1 MKIAKDVTE
10 LIGNTPMVRLNKV
23 TEGCV
28 AEVVAK
34 LESHNP
40 LASVKDRIG
49 VSMIEDAERT
59 GKIHPGK
66 TVLIEPTSGNTG
78 IGLAFVAAV
87 KGYRLILVMPDT
99 MSTERRVLL
108 LAFGAELVLTP
119 GPRGMTGA
127 ILKAKEILSKTPNGY
142 MLQQFDNPAN
152 PKIHLETTG
161 PEIWNDTEG
170 RVDMLIS
177 GVGTGGTI
185 TGVCEYIKP
194 KKPSFKAIAV
204 EPTDS
209 AVLSGGKPSPHKI
222 QGIGAGFVPS
232 ILRRDYIDEVVTVS
246 NDEAINMARRLPR
259 EEGLFVGISSGAAVV
274 AALQVA
280 KRAEN
285 AGKLMVV
292 VLPSFG
298 ERYLSSIL
306 FQELREKALQ
316 IPTVE
321 VPPA

>member
-1 MKIAKDVTE
+1 MRIAKDVTE
-10 LIGNTPMVRLNKV
+10 LIGHTPLVRLNKV

-34 LESHNP
+34 LESQNP
-40 LASVKDRIG
+40 LGSVKDRIG
-49 VSMIEDAERT
+49 VSMILDAERA

-87 KGYRLILVMPDT
+87 RGYKLILTMPET
-99 MSTERRVLL
+99 MSLERRVLL
-108 LAFGAELVLTP
+108 LAFGADIVLTP

-127 ILKAKEILSKTPNGY
+127 LLKAKEILASTPDGY
-142 MLQQFDNPAN
+142 MLQQFDNGAN

-161 PEIWNDTEG
+161 PEIWDDTDG
-170 RVDMLIS
+170 RVDILIS

-222 QGIGAGFVPS
+222 QGIGAGFIPS
-232 ILRRDYIDEVVTVS
+232 ILRRDYIDEVVTVTNEES
-246 NDEAINMARRLPR
+246 IAMARRLPL
-259 EEGLFVGISSGAAVV
+259 EEGLFVGISSGAAVS
-274 AALQVA
+274 AALKIA

-285 AGKLMVV
+285 AGKLIVV

-316 IPTVE
+316 IPTAAL
-321 VPPA
+321 PA

>member
-1 MKIAKDVTE
+1 MRIANDVTD
-10 LIGNTPMVRLNKV
+10 LIGQTPLVRLNKV
-23 TEGCV
+23 TAGCV

-34 LESHNP
+34 LESRNP

-49 VSMIEDAERT
+49 VSMIREAERAGT
-59 GKIHPGK
+59 IQPGK

-87 KGYRLILVMPDT
+87 KGYKLILTMPDT
-99 MSTERRVLL
+99 MSLERRVLL
-108 LAFGAELVLTP
+108 LALGAEIVLTP

-127 ILKAKEILSKTPNGY
+127 ILKAQEILANTPGGY
-142 MLQQFDNPAN
+142 ILQQFDNPAN

-161 PEIWNDTEG
+161 PEIWNDTDG
-170 RVDMLIS
+170 KVDILIS

-185 TGVCEYIKP
+185 TGVCQYIKP

-204 EPTDS
+204 EPSDS

-232 ILRRDYIDEVVTVS
+232 ILRRDYIDEVITVA
-246 NDEAINMARRLPR
+246 NDEAIAMARRLPL
-259 EEGLFVGISSGAAVV
+259 EEGLLVGISSGAAVV
-274 AALQVA
+274 AALKVA
-280 KRAEN
+280 QRKEN
-285 AGKLMVV
+285 EGKLIVV
-292 VLPSFG
+292 ILPSFG

-306 FQELREKALQ
+306 FQELRDKALQ
-316 IPTVE
+316 IPTATL
-321 VPPA
+321 PG

>member
-10 LIGNTPMVRLNKV
+10 LIGNTPLVRLNRV

-34 LESHNP
+34 LESQNP
-40 LASVKDRIG
+40 LSSVKDRIG

-59 GKIHPGK
+59 GKIQPGK

-87 KGYRLILVMPDT
+87 KGYKLIIVMPDT
-99 MSTERRVLL
+99 MSIERRVLL
-108 LAFGAELVLTP
+108 LAFGTEVVLTP

-127 ILKAKEILSKTPNGY
+127 ILKAKEILAATPNGY
-142 MLQQFDNPAN
+142 ILQQFDNPAN

-161 PEIWNDTEG
+161 PEIWNDTDG
-170 RVDMLIS
+170 RADILIS
-177 GVGTGGTI
+177 GVCTGGTI

-204 EPTDS
+204 EPADS

-222 QGIGAGFVPS
+222 QGIGAGFIPS
-232 ILRRDYIDEVVTVS
+232 ILRRDYIDDVVTVT
-246 NDEAINMARRLPR
+246 NDEAIAMARRLPI
-259 EEGLFVGISSGAAVV
+259 EEGLFVGISSGAAVA
-274 AALQVA
+274 AALKVA
-280 KRAEN
+280 KRQEN
-285 AGKLMVV
+285 AGKMIVV

-306 FQELREKALQ
+306 FQELREKATQ
-316 IPTVE
+316 IPTATL
-321 VPPA
+321 PS